1 MRERRKS
8 LIALNI
14 LMLFAAVLVALSV
27 GPTKIDGFFEQ
38 LMQPGSDEILW
49 QIRFPRV
56 IAAVIVGAAFGVA
69 GLMAQGASNNALA
82 EPSILGTASGAALG
96 AVIAILFGLAQVG
109 SIAATISGVI
119 GALFATSL
127 TLKLASLRGNLSSF
141 ALIIVGIAVSATL
154 SAIVGLTSA
163 MITQADARSISFW
176 SFGSL
181 ALITYENLAGIIATT
196 VLGFAIAWKVA
207 PSLDRLSFGDDTAF
221 HLGVNVVKAR
231 WLALVALSLLAGGA
245 VSTVGIIGFI
255 GLAAPHIARFM
266 YGPSHRFLVIQSALI
281 GCLILV
287 VADTLARSIAQPNEL
302 SIGLITSLLGAPILI
317 ALVSIK
323 NNVWRVQ

>member
-119 GALFATSL
+119 GALLATSL

-181 ALITYENLAGIIATT
+181 ALITYENLAGITATT

-266 YGPSHRFLVIQSALI
+266 YGPSHTFLVIQSALI
-281 GCLILV
+281 GSLILV

>member
-27 GPTKIDGFFEQ
+27 GPTKIDGFFQQ

-96 AVIAILFGLAQVG
+96 AVIGILFGLAQVG

-181 ALITYENLAGIIATT
+181 ALITYENLAGITATT

-266 YGPSHRFLVIQSALI
+266 YGPSHTFLVIQSALI
-281 GCLILV
+281 GSLILV